1 MPKCIAIAKSTGKR
15 CGCWA
20 MKEEEYCRHHIN
32 LETENDSDSSDV
44 DEETLR
50 EENEQLRKLIVK
62 KEKEIAVLMKQFS
75 KLIGK
80 KNLTKKD
87 IVTYVNV
94 NSE

>member
-20 MKEEEYCRHHIN
+20 LKEEEYCRHHI
-32 LETENDSDSSDV
+32 LEYEYDSDSSKT

-50 EENEQLRKLIVK
+50 EENEQLLELIVK
-62 KEKEIAVLMKQFS
+62 KEKEIAVLMKQFA

-87 IVTYVNV
+87 IVAYVNL
-94 NSE
+94 NSKS